1 MKKIVTCILTILG
14 LTSAYGQKNYEDA
27 DVKSFY
33 DLMQRPNVFCLMC
46 VQRRSLL
53 KDTLR
58 EP

>member
-33 DLMQRPNVFCLMC
+33 ELMQRPNVFFA
-46 VQRRSLL
+46 
-53 KDTLR
+53 
-58 EP
+58 